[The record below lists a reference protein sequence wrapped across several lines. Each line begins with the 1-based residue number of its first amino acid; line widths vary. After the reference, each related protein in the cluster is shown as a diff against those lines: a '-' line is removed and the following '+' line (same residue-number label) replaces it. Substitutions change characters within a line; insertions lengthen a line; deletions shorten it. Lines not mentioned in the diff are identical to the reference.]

1 MTRAAGLLDP
11 LLSACHNRHILAQS
25 HPVTDRLLRG
35 VLLAGLSLALWV
47 APLPARVATFPVS
60 EIRRGQVA
68 EGVTRMDGGER
79 VTFKAHIIGVLDGV
93 VGPKR
98 QVILARLE
106 GAGLEQTGVI
116 AGMSGSPVY
125 IDGRLVG
132 AVAYSMGQFPKA
144 PIAGITPIAE
154 MDDATSA
161 GATSAPRTVAA
172 FPLDTALTADAL
184 RDAFLASMPG
194 RAGVAVS
201 SSALH
206 GLGLEVSSSPIL
218 RPIATPLAMS
228 GFSTP
233 IGAWLADTMGAAGFA
248 PVSAGG
254 SGMSAGSMS
263 MVQGEAGEA
272 APGDTAPLQPG
283 DAVGVSLVSGDLS
296 LGATGTVTSVEGTR
310 VLAFGHPFFN
320 LGPTQLPMT
329 RAHVLTVIPSL
340 LNSIKL
346 AQLGEVMGV
355 MEQDRATAIAG
366 TLGVR
371 PRTIPLTVAM
381 RANGGTSRP
390 FAFEVAEDQ
399 LFSPLIVFAAV
410 ANVLQSYQREVGVST
425 IRLKGSAAIGAS
437 TLQIDNVFGGD
448 SAVATAAAS
457 LAAPLAAVLR
467 SDLGTP
473 RIGRITLDVETDERQ
488 RSTRLDRAWIAEPRP
503 RAGDTVTLM
512 AETRSYR
519 SAPQV
524 HRLRVP
530 IPATAVGPLQLQII
544 DGASL
549 AQLEGRRR
557 SLEQARSVDE
567 LVGLLNQ
574 ARRGDRWYVRLVRY
588 APGSVINGRDLP
600 ALPGSVMQVLGA
612 APGVVAT
619 SLDQDVLG
627 EWELPADA
635 VATGQRTIAIT
646 PLVP

>member
-1 MTRAAGLLDP
+1 MTVRFIRGALIAGLAST
-11 LLSACHNRHILAQS
+11 LL
-25 HPVTDRLLRG
+25 
-35 VLLAGLSLALWV
+35 V
-47 APLPARVATFPVS
+47 APLPARVATFSVA

-68 EGVTRMDGGER
+68 EGVTRMDAGER
-79 VTFKAHIIGVLDGV
+79 VTFKAHILGVLDGV
-93 VGPKR
+93 IGPRR

-106 GAGLEQTGVI
+106 GAGLENTGVI

-132 AVAYSMGQFPKA
+132 AVAYSMGQFAKA
-144 PIAGITPIAE
+144 PIAGITPIGE
-154 MDDATSA
+154 MSDATAA
-161 GATSAPRTVAA
+161 GASQAPRTVAA
-172 FPLDTALTADAL
+172 FPLDTPLTAEAL

-194 RAGVAVS
+194 RSAVGVPAS
-201 SSALH
+201 TAQS
-206 GLGLEVSSSPIL
+206 LGIDIGQAPLL
-218 RPIATPLAMS
+218 RPIATPLSMG
-228 GFSTP
+228 GFAAP
-233 IGAWLADTMGAAGFA
+233 IGTWLADTMSAAGFV

-254 SGMSAGSMS
+254 AGQLASP
-263 MVQGEAGEA
+263 VAGA
-272 APGDTAPLQPG
+272 APSARARTAPAAAEPLQPG

-296 LGATGTVTSVEGTR
+296 LGATGTVTSVDGTR

-329 RAHVLTVIPSL
+329 RAHVIAVIPSL

-346 AQLGEVMGV
+346 AQLGDVMGV
-355 MEQDRATAIAG
+355 MDQDRATAIGG
-366 TLGVR
+366 TLGAA
-371 PRTIPLTVAM
+371 PRTIPLAVSM
-381 RANGGTSRP
+381 RANGGAARQFS
-390 FAFEVAEDQ
+390 FEIAEDQ
-399 LFSPLIVFAAV
+399 LFSPLIVYAAV
-410 ANVLQSYQREVGVST
+410 ANVLQSYQREIGVST
-425 IRLKGSAAIGAS
+425 IRLEGSAEIGSA
-437 TLQIDNVFGGD
+437 TLRLDNVFAGD
-448 SAVATAAAS
+448 NAVGTAAAS

-473 RIGRITLDVETDERQ
+473 RIGRVTLALETDERQ

-503 RAGDTVTLM
+503 RAGDVVTLL
-512 AETRSYR
+512 AETRSFR
-519 SAPQV
+519 SVPQV
-524 HRLRVP
+524 HKVSIPL
-530 IPATAVGPLQLQII
+530 PATATGPLQLQVI

-574 ARRGDRWYVRLVRY
+574 ARRGDRWYVRLVRQ
-588 APGSVINGRDLP
+588 ASGSVINGRDLP

-619 SLDQDVLG
+619 TLDQDVLG

>member
-1 MTRAAGLLDP
+1 MPA
-11 LLSACHNRHILAQS
+11 
-25 HPVTDRLLRG
+25 RLLRG
-35 VLLAGLSLALWV
+35 GLATSLALLLCLAPSPVRLPAWV
-47 APLPARVATFPVS
+47 AGVRAAGTTFPVS
-60 EIRRGQVA
+60 EIRRGQVG

-79 VTFKAHIIGVLDGV
+79 VTFKAHILGVLDGV
-93 VGPKR
+93 IGPKR

-106 GAGLEQTGVI
+106 GAGLENTGVI

-132 AVAYSMGQFPKA
+132 AVAYSMGQFAKA

-154 MDDATSA
+154 MSDATSMA
-161 GATSAPRTVAA
+161 ASEAPRTVATL
-172 FPLDTALTADAL
+172 PLDTPLTAEAL

-194 RAGVAVS
+194 RPAVHVS
-201 SSALH
+201 SAAMQ
-206 GLGLEVSSSPIL
+206 GLGLEASSSPLL
-218 RPIATPLAMS
+218 RPIATPLSMG

-233 IGAWLADTMGAAGFA
+233 IGSWLADTLGAAGFA
-248 PVSAGG
+248 PVSTGAAMAAGG
-254 SGMSAGSMS
+254 ANASGRLDATMA
-263 MVQGEAGEA
+263 
-272 APGDTAPLQPG
+272 DTTPLQPG

-320 LGPTQLPMT
+320 LGPAQLPMT
-329 RAHVLTVIPSL
+329 RAQVITVIPSL
-340 LNSIKL
+340 LNSVKL

-355 MEQDRATAIAG
+355 MDQDRATAIAG
-366 TLGVR
+366 TLGVT

-381 RANGGTSRP
+381 RANGGASRQ
-390 FAFEVAEDQ
+390 FTFQVAEDQ
-399 LFSPLIVFAAV
+399 MFSPLIVFAAV

-425 IRLKGSAAIGAS
+425 IRLKGSAEIGS
-437 TLQIDNVFGGD
+437 SSLRLDNVFGGD
-448 SAVATAAAS
+448 SAVIAASAS

-473 RIGRITLDVETDERQ
+473 RVGRITLDVETDERQ

-503 RAGDTVTLM
+503 HAGDTVTLM
-512 AETRSYR
+512 TETRSFR
-519 SAPQV
+519 NAPQV

-530 IPATAVGPLQLQII
+530 IPATATGTLQLQII
-544 DGASL
+544 DGATL

-557 SLEQARSVDE
+557 SLEQARTVDE
-567 LVGLLNQ
+567 LVRLLNQ
-574 ARRGDRWYVRLVRY
+574 ARRGDRWYVRLTRP
-588 APGSVINGRDLP
+588 AAGSVINGRDLP

-612 APGVVAT
+612 TPGVVAT
-619 SLDQDVLG
+619 TLDQDVLG

-635 VATGQRTIAIT
+635 VATGQRTLTIT

>member
-1 MTRAAGLLDP
+1 MTA
-11 LLSACHNRHILAQS
+11 
-25 HPVTDRLLRG
+25 RLLRG
-35 VLLAGLSLALWV
+35 ALGAGLAVVLCV
-47 APLPARVATFPVS
+47 APLPARMTTFPVA
-60 EIRRGQVA
+60 EIRRGQVG

-79 VTFKAHIIGVLDGV
+79 VAFKAHILGVLDGV

-106 GAGLEQTGVI
+106 GAGLENTGVI

-154 MDDATSA
+154 MSDATGA
-161 GATSAPRTVAA
+161 GATSTPRTVAA
-172 FPLDTALTADAL
+172 LPLDTPLTPAAL
-184 RDAFLASMPG
+184 RDAFLASLPG

-201 SSALH
+201 ATTLS
-206 GLGLEVSSSPIL
+206 GLGLDASATPML
-218 RPIATPLAMS
+218 RPIATPLSMS
-228 GFSTP
+228 GFATP
-233 IGAWLADTMGAAGFA
+233 MGTWLADTFSAAGFVPA
-248 PVSAGG
+248 SVGG
-254 SGMSAGSMS
+254 G
-263 MVQGEAGEA
+263 A
-272 APGDTAPLQPG
+272 ADATAAADTTPLQPG
-283 DAVGVSLVSGDLS
+283 DAVGVSLARGDLS

-320 LGPTQLPMT
+320 LGPAQMPMT
-329 RAHVLTVIPSL
+329 RAHVVAVIPSL

-355 MEQDRATAIAG
+355 MDQDRATAIAG
-366 TLGVR
+366 TLGVQ
-371 PRTIPLTVAM
+371 PRTIPVTVALQ
-381 RANGGTSRP
+381 ANGGPARN

-399 LFSPLIVFAAV
+399 LFSPLIVFASV

-425 IRLKGSAAIGAS
+425 IRLKGTADVGSE
-437 TLQIDNVFGGD
+437 TLRMDDVFGGD
-448 SAVATAAAS
+448 SAVVGAAAS

-467 SDLGTP
+467 SDLGKP
-473 RIGRITLDVETDERQ
+473 QIGRIALQVETDERQ

-503 RAGDTVTLM
+503 RAGDTITLM
-512 AETRSYR
+512 VETRSFR
-519 SAPQV
+519 SAPQM
-524 HRLRVP
+524 HKLQVP
-530 IPATAVGPLQLQII
+530 IPPTAQGPLQLQII

-557 SLEQARSVDE
+557 SLEQARSLEE
-567 LVGLLNQ
+567 LVALLND
-574 ARRGDRWYVRLVRY
+574 ARRGDRWYVRLTRP
-588 APGSVINGRDLP
+588 AAGSVVNGRDLP
-600 ALPGSVMQVLGA
+600 ALPGTVINVLGA
-612 APGVVAT
+612 SPGVVTT

>member
-1 MTRAAGLLDP
+1 MPESPAVTTRLIREVIAAGL
-11 LLSACHNRHILAQS
+11 A
-25 HPVTDRLLRG
+25 
-35 VLLAGLSLALWV
+35 LALCGISWS
-47 APLPARVATFPVS
+47 ARLPVSATALTAAGTTFPVS
-60 EIRRGQVA
+60 EVRRGQIA

-79 VTFKAHIIGVLDGV
+79 VTFRAHILGVLDGV
-93 VGPKR
+93 IGPKR

-106 GAGLEQTGVI
+106 GAGLENTGVI

-132 AVAYSMGQFPKA
+132 AVAYSLGQFAKA

-154 MDDATSA
+154 MVDATAPSA
-161 GATSAPRTVAA
+161 TAAPRRVAS
-172 FPLDTALTADAL
+172 FPLDTALTAEGL
-184 RDAFLASMPG
+184 REAFLTSMPG
-194 RAGVAVS
+194 RGGVSVSPGAVR
-201 SSALH
+201 
-206 GLGLEVSSSPIL
+206 GLGLDTVSSPVL
-218 RPIATPLAMS
+218 RPIATPLSMT

-233 IGAWLADTMGAAGFA
+233 IGDWLSDTFAAAGFA
-248 PVSAGG
+248 PVSGGRTAVAAGG
-254 SGMSAGSMS
+254 A
-263 MVQGEAGEA
+263 
-272 APGDTAPLQPG
+272 DTASSTSPLQPG
-283 DAVGVSLVSGDLS
+283 DALGVSLVSGDLS

-320 LGPTQLPMT
+320 LGPAQLPMT
-329 RAHVLTVIPSL
+329 RAHVVAVIPSL

-346 AQLGEVMGV
+346 AQLGEVLGV
-355 MEQDRATAIAG
+355 LDQDRATAIAG
-366 TLGVR
+366 TLGTR
-371 PRTIPLTVAM
+371 PRTIPLAMTM
-381 RANGGTSRP
+381 RANGGTSRS

-425 IRLKGSAAIGAS
+425 IRVKGAAEIGAS
-437 TLQIDNVFGGD
+437 TLRMDNVFGGD
-448 SAVATAAAS
+448 SAVVTASAS

-473 RIGRITLDVETDERQ
+473 RIQRITLDVETDERQ
-488 RSTRLDRAWIAEPRP
+488 RSSRLDRAWIAEPRP
-503 RAGDTVTLM
+503 RAGDTVTLIT
-512 AETRSYR
+512 ETRSFR

-524 HRLRVP
+524 QRLEVP
-530 IPATAVGPLQLQII
+530 IPATATGTLQLQVI

-574 ARRGDRWYVRLVRY
+574 ARRGDRWYVRLTRP
-588 APGSVINGRDLP
+588 AQGSVINGRDLP
-600 ALPGSVMQVLGA
+600 ALPGSVMQVLGSS
-612 APGVVAT
+612 PGVVAT
-619 SLDQDVLG
+619 TLDQDVLG

-646 PLVP
+646 PIVP

>member
-1 MTRAAGLLDP
+1 
-11 LLSACHNRHILAQS
+11 
-25 HPVTDRLLRG
+25 VTDRLLRG
-35 VLLAGLSLALWV
+35 VLLAGFALALWV
-47 APLPARVATFPVS
+47 VPLPARISTFPVS

-93 VGPKR
+93 IGPKR

-132 AVAYSMGQFPKA
+132 AVAYSMGQFAKA
-144 PIAGITPIAE
+144 PIAGITPIGE
-154 MDDATSA
+154 MDDATAA
-161 GATSAPRTVAA
+161 GATQAPRTVAA
-172 FPLDTALTADAL
+172 FPLDTALTAEAL
-184 RDAFLASMPG
+184 REAFLTSMPRLMG
-194 RAGVAVS
+194 TPVAP
-201 SSALH
+201 SALH
-206 GLGLEVSSSPIL
+206 GLGMDVSSSPML

-233 IGAWLADTMGAAGFA
+233 IGTWLADTMSAAGFA

-254 SGMSAGSMS
+254 AGMPGADRSESSGAT
-263 MVQGEAGEA
+263 ATNA
-272 APGDTAPLQPG
+272 AAKADTAPLQPG

-296 LGATGTVTSVEGTR
+296 LGATGTVTSVEGNR

-381 RANGGTSRP
+381 RANGGASRQ
-390 FAFEVAEDQ
+390 FAFEIAEDQ
-399 LFSPLIVFAAV
+399 LFSPLIVLAAV

-425 IRLKGSAAIGAS
+425 IRLQGSAAIGSS
-437 TLQIDNVFGGD
+437 TLTMNNVFGGD

-530 IPATAVGPLQLQII
+530 IPATAVGPLQLQIV

-557 SLEQARSVDE
+557 SLEQARTVDE

>member
-1 MTRAAGLLDP
+1 
-11 LLSACHNRHILAQS
+11 
-25 HPVTDRLLRG
+25 
-35 VLLAGLSLALWV
+35 
-47 APLPARVATFPVS
+47 
-60 EIRRGQVA
+60 
-68 EGVTRMDGGER
+68 MDGGQR
-79 VTFKAHIIGVLDGV
+79 VSFKAHILGVLDGV
-93 VGPKR
+93 IGPKR

-106 GAGLEQTGVI
+106 GAGLENTGVI

-132 AVAYSMGQFPKA
+132 AVAYSMGQFAKA

-154 MDDATSA
+154 MADATAASA
-161 GATSAPRTVAA
+161 TGAPRRVSA
-172 FPLDTALTADAL
+172 FPLDTVLTAEAL

-194 RAGVAVS
+194 RDGVNVS
-201 SSALH
+201 PASVR
-206 GLGLEVSSSPIL
+206 GLGLDAVGSPVL
-218 RPIATPLAMS
+218 RPIATPLSMS

-233 IGAWLADTMGAAGFA
+233 VGAWLSDTFAAAGFS
-248 PVSAGG
+248 PVSGGGGMGTAG
-254 SGMSAGSMS
+254 
-263 MVQGEAGEA
+263 A
-272 APGDTAPLQPG
+272 AAARAADAADPLQPG

-296 LGATGTVTSVEGTR
+296 LGATGTVTSVDGTR

-320 LGPTQLPMT
+320 LGPAQLPMT
-329 RAHVLTVIPSL
+329 RAHVVAVIPSL

-355 MEQDRATAIAG
+355 MDQDRATAIAG
-366 TLGVR
+366 TLGTA

-381 RANGGTSRP
+381 RANGGTVRS

-425 IRLKGSAAIGAS
+425 IRLKGTAEIGAS
-437 TLQIDNVFGGD
+437 TLRMDNVFGGD
-448 SAVATAAAS
+448 SAVVTASAS

-473 RIGRITLDVETDERQ
+473 RIGRITLDVDTDERQ
-488 RSTRLDRAWIAEPRP
+488 RSSRLDRAWIAEPRP
-503 RAGDTVTLM
+503 RAGDTVTLL
-512 AETRSYR
+512 AETRSFR
-519 SAPQV
+519 NAPQV
-524 HRLRVP
+524 HRLQVP
-530 IPATAVGPLQLQII
+530 IPATATGPLQLQVI
-544 DGASL
+544 DGSTL

-574 ARRGDRWYVRLVRY
+574 ARRGDRWYVRLTRQ
-588 APGSVINGRDLP
+588 AQGSVVNGRDLP

-619 SLDQDVLG
+619 TLDQDVLG

-646 PLVP
+646 PIVP

>member
-1 MTRAAGLLDP
+1 MT
-11 LLSACHNRHILAQS
+11 
-25 HPVTDRLLRG
+25 VRLLRG
-35 VLLAGLSLALWV
+35 ALAAVLALSVWV
-47 APLPARVATFPVS
+47 APLPARLATYPVS

-68 EGVTRMDGGER
+68 EGVTRLDDGER
-79 VTFKAHIIGVLDGV
+79 VTFKAHILGVLDGV

-154 MDDATSA
+154 MSDATSPGTTA
-161 GATSAPRTVAA
+161 APRSVAA
-172 FPLDTALTADAL
+172 FPLDTPLTPDAL
-184 RDAFLASMPG
+184 RAAFLASMPNSQ
-194 RAGVAVS
+194 GVSVP
-201 SSALH
+201 SSALQ
-206 GLGLEVSSSPIL
+206 GLGVEASSSPLL
-218 RPIATPLAMS
+218 RPIATPLSMS

-233 IGAWLADTMGAAGFA
+233 IGTWLADTMGAAGFA
-248 PVSAGG
+248 PVSAGLG
-254 SGMSAGSMS
+254 GGTAAQATPEPQRTSAGVANGS
-263 MVQGEAGEA
+263 E
-272 APGDTAPLQPG
+272 PLLQPG

-296 LGATGTVTSVEGTR
+296 LGATGTVTSVDGTR

-329 RAHVLTVIPSL
+329 RAKVITVIPSL

-346 AQLGEVMGV
+346 AQLGEVLGV
-355 MEQDRATAIAG
+355 MDQDRATAIAG
-366 TLGVR
+366 TLGVK

-381 RANGGTSRP
+381 RANGGAPRQ

-399 LFSPLIVFAAV
+399 LFSPIIVFAAV

-425 IRLKGSAAIGAS
+425 IRIKGTAEVGAS
-437 TLQIDNVFGGD
+437 SLQLENVFGGD

-473 RIGRITLDVETDERQ
+473 RIGRIALDVDTDERQ
-488 RSTRLDRAWIAEPRP
+488 RSTRLDRAWIAEARP
-503 RAGDTVTLM
+503 RAGDTVTLL
-512 AETRSYR
+512 AETRSFR

-524 HRLRVP
+524 HRLSVP
-530 IPATAVGPLQLQII
+530 IPATATGPLQLQVI
-544 DGASL
+544 DGTSL
-549 AQLEGRRR
+549 SQLEGRRR
-557 SLEQARSVDE
+557 SLEQARTVDE

-574 ARRGDRWYVRLVRY
+574 ARRTDRWYVRLVRF
-588 APGSVINGRDLP
+588 APGSVINGKDLP